1 MSILAVLLLAWNFIV
16 SFIAVTA
23 LLGAYHADKNAEALR
38 TWVEF
43 FWGLDFDKVSEWI
56 SHEEWK
62 KQQEENRK
70 KEKEILEKIRGKIRH
85 GSKM

>member
-1 MSILAVLLLAWNFIV
+1 MSILIILLLAWD
-16 SFIAVTA
+16 FIASFLA
-23 LLGAYHADKNAEALR
+23 LIALIGAYHADKNTEALR

-43 FWGLDFDKVSEWI
+43 FWGLDFDKASEWI

-62 KQQEENRK
+62 KREEENRK
-70 KEKEILEKIRGKIRH
+70 KEKEILEKIRGKIKD